1 MHVVVVAYRSAALIA
16 ACLRPLLADP
26 GVAHVVVVDNSS
38 DPATEQV
45 CRELVDQAGR
55 LRYETMPNV
64 GYARAVNAG
73 AARRGAGTT
82 HVAVLNPDVALTRPL
97 SELVRRTSGLP
108 LTIVSGLLDQGGGCL
123 NVRPMASLRRELLTA
138 VVGSRAYRVTE
149 VRGERGTLHQVP
161 QIDGSLM
168 VLPVD
173 EFNALGGL
181 DERFEL
187 YFEDV
192 DLCRRAN
199 ARLGCWVVTEVL
211 GEPPRWRI
219 LRRRRCR
226 PVRRAASQ
234 PYEVPPQVVR
244 PGRRPGGARVRRA
257 RARGP
262 VARPHQPS
270 GGPPG
275 RLRGPARGAG
285 PTGAPSVPGGPRGRR
300 GDPTCVPAAAAS
312 AGESPPKAPWP
323 ARGARYCRSEQRAT
337 GDVLAR
343 GAPPPHDL
351 VRESAWESATTWTCS
366 DASRDPLS

>member
-38 DPATEQV
+38 DPATERV

-73 AARRGAGTT
+73 AAHRGAGTS

-97 SELVRRTSGLP
+97 SELVRRTSGRP
-108 LTIVSGLLDQGGGCL
+108 LTIISGLLDQGGGCL
-123 NVRPMASLRRELLTA
+123 NVRPMANLRRELLTA

-149 VRGERGTLHQVP
+149 VRGERGTLQQVP

-173 EFNALGGL
+173 EFKALGGL

-199 ARLGCWVVTEVL
+199 ARLGCWVVTDVWGSHLGGASFAVAGAGPYVALRASRTKFLRKWYGLAAIPVVLASAALELVARSVARTNPREVL
-211 GEPPRWRI
+211 LAGFAAQLGE
-219 LRRRRCR
+219 L
-226 PVRRAASQ
+226 
-234 PYEVPPQVVR
+234 VR
-244 PGRRPGGARVRRA
+244 PGRRRYLEDHKAVR
-257 RARGP
+257 
-262 VARPHQPS
+262 
-270 GGPPG
+270 
-275 RLRGPARGAG
+275 
-285 PTGAPSVPGGPRGRR
+285 
-300 GDPTCVPAAAAS
+300 
-312 AGESPPKAPWP
+312 
-323 ARGARYCRSEQRAT
+323 
-337 GDVLAR
+337 
-343 GAPPPHDL
+343 
-351 VRESAWESATTWTCS
+351 
-366 DASRDPLS
+366 